1 MVGHISGLLVVAV
14 VIINRHLVLVEQV
27 VLEVV
32 VLVTLE
38 LQTLL
43 EKMVNQ
49 EQAAA
54 EAAVST
60 MAAMELPLILEL
72 AVVVSL
78 L

>member
-1 MVGHISGLLVVAV
+1 MVDHISGLLVVAV
-14 VIINRHLVLVEQV
+14 VIINSHLDLVDKV

-32 VLVTLE
+32 VLVTLD
-38 LQTLL
+38 LHQVL

-60 MAAMELPLILEL
+60 MVVMDQETLVEL